1 MGGSSKSG
9 RVLLITEERSKREKS
24 FIKVDREKII
34 YENKAEGHSRVHK
47 IEELYVALWREGFPD
62 HSFMNGGTR
71 RSKLFNALPL
81 LVSAKIFRKSR
92 RR

>member
-24 FIKVDREKII
+24 FIEVDREKII
-34 YENKAEGHSRVHK
+34 YENKAEGHSRVHE
-47 IEELYVALWREGFPD
+47 IEELHVAFWREGFPG

-71 RSKLFNALPL
+71 GSELFNALPL
-81 LVSAKIFRKSR
+81 LVSAKIFKKSR